1 MKFFIGSLNDL
12 FGFQVENILAK
23 FGLLAT
29 TKAVEGGAKVED
41 DQPLLDLI
49 HQDRYEDLVSIKN
62 FSLQDGWLEQKL
74 ILRADGDSN
83 PQPSDSSA
91 PFIFGFNLWL
101 LTLSFPDIYPS

>member
-29 TKAVEGGAKVED
+29 TQAVEGGAKVED

-49 HQDRYEDLVSIKN
+49 HQDRYEDLVSITN

-74 ILRADGDSN
+74 ILRVNGDSN
-83 PQPSDSSA
+83 PQASDSSA